1 MCEKTEQICKHT
13 PGPWRVEEGP
23 FFAAIRADAAGVS
36 GIASIQM
43 VSPSTEQA
51 TANAS
56 LISAAPEM
64 LFVLKEVE
72 WAADGEDAL
81 GWTVPCCPFCEALRA
96 SGEHFGFCKLSAAIV
111 KAEGGAS

>member
-1 MCEKTEQICKHT
+1 MRESKHT

-36 GIASIQM
+36 GIASIQL
-43 VSPSTEQA
+43 VSPSTAQA
-51 TANAS
+51 IANAH

-81 GWTVPCCPFCEALRA
+81 GWTVPCCPFCAA
-96 SGEHFGFCKLSAAIV
+96 TKAGGAHFDFCALSAAIS
-111 KAEGGAS
+111 KAEGRS